1 MRELAKSMM
10 SYTWAM
16 SMFGVQQAINL
27 VTPVQGTGQSAK
39 TSQAFDNVTEA
50 TAQTFDPTMVQAFKT
65 GVSLQIGMIDMMF
78 GGFLAGGCDPTRLM
92 RMGSDAMQTMSGM
105 GQQAQ
110 GAGSNSNSAP
120 SGSASCPS
128 NWGSMPR

>member
-1 MRELAKSMM
+1 MRELAKAMM

-27 VTPVQGTGQSAK
+27 VTPVRGAGQSPK

-50 TAQTFDPTMVQAFKT
+50 TTKTFDSNLMRAFET
-65 GVSLQIGMIDMMF
+65 GVSLQSGLIDIMF
-78 GGFLAGGCDPTRLM
+78 GGCLAGGCDPTRLV
-92 RMGSDAMQTMSGM
+92 RMGSDAVQTMTGM
-105 GQQAQ
+105 GRQVQST
-110 GAGSNSNSAP
+110 GSNSAP
-120 SGSASCPS
+120 SGSPPSPS

>member
-27 VTPVQGTGQSAK
+27 VAPVRGAGQSTK

-50 TAQTFDPTMVQAFKT
+50 TTRTFDTNLMQAFET
-65 GVSLQIGMIDMMF
+65 GVSLQSGLIDMMF
-78 GGFLAGGCDPTRLM
+78 GGCLAGGCDPTRLV
-92 RMGSDAMQTMSGM
+92 RMGSDAMQTMTGM
-105 GQQAQ
+105 GRQAQ
-110 GAGSNSNSAP
+110 DTNSNPAT
-120 SGSASCPS
+120 SASPPS
-128 NWGSMPR
+128 PSTWGSMPR